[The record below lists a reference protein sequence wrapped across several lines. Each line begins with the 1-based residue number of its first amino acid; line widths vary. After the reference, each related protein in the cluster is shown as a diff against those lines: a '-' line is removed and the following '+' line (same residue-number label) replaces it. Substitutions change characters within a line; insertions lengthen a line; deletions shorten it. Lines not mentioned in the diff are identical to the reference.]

1 MQTVPVKSIPAA
13 SGSKA
18 AHTGETMNTYPR
30 QQPAP
35 KKDQN
40 SHIHTGLIAAQRC
53 FDWLE
58 AEGFHVLGLDVGAHA
73 VPLILI
79 QACAKCAWL
88 ARTYNGF
95 AYKLFPVQG
104 SRATMMR
111 ADTLGCRV
119 EWVERG
125 H

>member
-1 MQTVPVKSIPAA
+1 MHTAA
-13 SGSKA
+13 
-18 AHTGETMNTYPR
+18 MNTYARPGTAAEN
-30 QQPAP
+30 PLILA
-35 KKDQN
+35 
-40 SHIHTGLIAAQRC
+40 GLLAAQRC
-53 FDWLE
+53 FDWLA
-58 AEGFHVLGLDVGAHA
+58 AEGFNVMGLDVGSHEN
-73 VPLILI
+73 PLILI
-79 QACAKCAWL
+79 QTCAKCAWL

-111 ADTLGCRV
+111 VDIFGCRV

>member
-1 MQTVPVKSIPAA
+1 MNMQTA
-13 SGSKA
+13 
-18 AHTGETMNTYPR
+18 MNTYQRPV
-30 QQPAP
+30 PAQ
-35 KKDQN
+35 KN
-40 SHIHTGLIAAQRC
+40 ARILTGLIDAQRC

-58 AEGFHVLGLDVGAHA
+58 AEGFHVMGLDIGGHTK
-73 VPLILI
+73 PLILI
-79 QACAKCAWL
+79 QTCAKCAWL
-88 ARTYNGF
+88 ERTYNGF

-111 ADTLGCRV
+111 ADIFGCRV